1 MIPVGPRVRR
11 PAGDTN
17 GGGRRTRDG
26 ASWLALTNI
35 GSGRYVPFSENPP
48 GQPVALECP
57 QRPRGSVRPAAEFV
71 RQFCLRRQ
79 LGPRRVF
86 AAPDPPHEHGVNVLV
101 GPRVLPRIIHDQSH
115 GQCNDPSPDGLLV
128 FHLEHPRVAA
138 PTDVYARVTPSP
150 GRRHERVSLGMVV
163 MYKYAGLAAGCYCSR
178 GLRSGCRRGGSF
190 RLAARI
196 SALGAQSTDA
206 RIWQVPLSRRG
217 TRLDC
222 CALEVRPGS
231 A

>member
-1 MIPVGPRVRR
+1 MFRSTHEYGGR
-11 PAGDTN
+11 PEIQTAA
-17 GGGRRTRDG
+17 GRRTRDG

-57 QRPRGSVRPAAEFV
+57 ERPRGGVRPAAEFV

-86 AAPDPPHEHGVNVLV
+86 AAPDPPREHGVNVLV

-150 GRRHERVSLGMVV
+150 GRRHERAWAELLHIVALISCLRLGGQD
-163 MYKYAGLAAGCYCSR
+163 AR
-178 GLRSGCRRGGSF
+178 LRSVWTVTRHTLAPWQPQMRRYGSQ
-190 RLAARI
+190 L
-196 SALGAQSTDA
+196 
-206 RIWQVPLSRRG
+206 
-217 TRLDC
+217 
-222 CALEVRPGS
+222 
-231 A
+231 

>member
-1 MIPVGPRVRR
+1 MIPVDPRVRR

-35 GSGRYVPFSENPP
+35 GSGRYVPLSENPP
-48 GQPVALECP
+48 CQPVALECP
-57 QRPRGSVRPAAEFV
+57 ECPRGGIRPAAEFV

-86 AAPDPPHEHGVNVLV
+86 AAPDPPREHGVNVLV

-150 GRRHERVSLGMVV
+150 GRRQKRAFPVVVAMHRYSGGTAADFPQYRILFGVGQEHEREVQCAASGPRPQGVAGPAADAADRLVGRPEAGMT
-163 MYKYAGLAAGCYCSR
+163 C
-178 GLRSGCRRGGSF
+178 
-190 RLAARI
+190 
-196 SALGAQSTDA
+196 QH
-206 RIWQVPLSRRG
+206 
-217 TRLDC
+217 
-222 CALEVRPGS
+222 
-231 A
+231 